1 MDGIHDLGG
10 RQGFGPVRHM
20 PDAPAFHAAWE
31 KRINAL
37 YGLAVRRGVFNMDEY
52 RHAIERMEPR
62 HYLSASYYERTLTS
76 LATLCVEKGIVT
88 REELERRAE
97 GAFPL
102 ALPAAAGRTNVATRP
117 RLAVGDRVRVRD
129 DHVPGHV
136 RMPAYIRGK
145 RGVVVGVSPA
155 YPFPGRAC
163 AWRGGG
169 GRADLRRALRQ
180 HGALAGCGGAGDGA
194 CGGVRELSGA
204 RRLKARAG
212 VLRAAGAYHAS
223 TMSDRTRPPFR
234 ADHVGSFLR
243 PKHLLEARE
252 QKAKG
257 EITRRAAARGRGPTR
272 SPRS

>member
-10 RQGFGPVRHM
+10 RQGFGPVRHA

-88 REELERRAE
+88 REELERRAG

-102 ALPAAAGRTNVATRP
+102 ALPAAPGRSNVAERP
-117 RLAVGDRVRVRD
+117 RLAIDDRVRVRP

-145 RGVVVGVSPA
+145 RGVVVGVSPV
-155 YPFPGRAC
+155 YPFPDAHAHGVP
-163 AWRGGG
+163 
-169 GRADLRRALRQ
+169 ADDEPTYDVRFKSTELWPDAAEPAL
-180 HGALAGCGGAGDGA
+180 
-194 CGGVRELSGA
+194 V
-204 RRLKARAG
+204 
-212 VLRAAGAYHAS
+212 
-223 TMSDRTRPPFR
+223 
-234 ADHVGSFLR
+234 HVGVFESY
-243 PKHLLEARE
+243 LERDA
-252 QKAKG
+252 
-257 EITRRAAARGRGPTR
+257 
-272 SPRS
+272 